1 MKSDRRRGLLG
12 RLPRAHAAALAVL
25 LTLAISPTHSQ
36 VTAPPTVSFEV
47 VSIKRNTS
55 TTASRARLE
64 PGRFSAVSVPVL
76 QLVRQAYGLLDAQ
89 VGAVPDWVRSERY
102 DILAKA
108 PDGVELARELRPLLQ
123 SLLQQ
128 RFQFASHYERR
139 EMPVYEM
146 TVARADRSLGSG
158 LRKSAADCTANPPV
172 LPPPDQRSPN
182 DPPCAQFGTIGR
194 RTMRG
199 FPLSAFAQMLAGEV
213 GRVVYDKTDL
223 IGTWNV
229 ELEYTPDQMPA
240 LPAGG
245 PPPGISL
252 PSPDAPN
259 LYTALHEQLGLKLVA
274 ARGAVDVLVVD
285 RIERPTED

>member
-1 MKSDRRRGLLG
+1 
-12 RLPRAHAAALAVL
+12 V
-25 LTLAISPTHSQ
+25 
-36 VTAPPTVSFEV
+36 
-47 VSIKRNTS
+47 
-55 TTASRARLE
+55 
-64 PGRFSAVSVPVL
+64 
-76 QLVRQAYGLLDAQ
+76 VRQAYGLLDMQ
-89 VGAVPDWVRSERY
+89 VGPVPDWVRAERY
-102 DILAKA
+102 DILAKV
-108 PDGVELARELRPLLQ
+108 PDGVELGRELRPLLQ
-123 SLLQQ
+123 SLLKE
-128 RFQFASHYERR
+128 RFQFVSHYERR

-172 LPPPDQRSPN
+172 LPPPDQRSPD

-229 ELEYTPDQMPA
+229 DLEYTPDQMPA

-259 LYTALHEQLGLKLVA
+259 LYTALQEQLGLKLVA
-274 ARGAVDVLVVD
+274 DRGAIDVLVVD
-285 RIERPTED
+285 RIERPTEY